1 MARLRTTRSE
11 RFEGFRNRDLREAR
25 RDGARGGGGGGV
37 RGVRGGDASEPEDI
51 CAAGLGS
58 DVEEKGAW
66 RMRVGMLNGR
76 FCQEI
81 SE

>member
-25 RDGARGGGGGGV
+25 RDGARGGGGG
-37 RGVRGGDASEPEDI
+37 GVRGGDASEPEDI